1 MVDDFVV
8 FETPQ
13 YEVAVGEANLMNYAS
28 TGLFE
33 SRVWP
38 LSQLP
43 PGGFP
48 LGVEVKNV
56 GWDNL
61 EDLALEGTIN
71 GVEPNPMFTT
81 FGGGSSSVPVS
92 LLPGSETTLTTSG
105 LDVLESYGVGERELN
120 ISVSSSDPLISNT
133 ANEPLSVEITDYIY
147 GRDDGMVVTNV
158 GSSLYAN
165 MEYEPYILGVPYDA
179 FSDMTIYGIDVAVTE
194 GTDIGAMVSGG
205 VYSYDGVVFNDGPYD
220 DLMASTA
227 PFEVESEDVNA
238 IGESA
243 VWKTLVLE
251 EPVVVAAGERVMATV
266 EHEGGT
272 AVQVGLGRDQAPQT
286 VFVHYGGDWFYLE
299 QCPMVRLNLD
309 PSIACLG
316 CLDTAA
322 CNYDPCGL
330 RRRWLMRVP
339 SRMPSLR
346 WPGWRARWRRGPGRH
361 LRRR

>member
-1 MVDDFVV
+1 
-8 FETPQ
+8 
-13 YEVAVGEANLMNYAS
+13 
-28 TGLFE
+28 
-33 SRVWP
+33 
-38 LSQLP
+38 
-43 PGGFP
+43 
-48 LGVEVKNV
+48 
-56 GWDNL
+56 
-61 EDLALEGTIN
+61 
-71 GVEPNPMFTT
+71 MFTT

-251 EPVVVAAGERVMATV
+251 EPVVVAAGR
-266 EHEGGT
+266 
-272 AVQVGLGRDQAPQT
+272 
-286 VFVHYGGDWFYLE
+286 
-299 QCPMVRLNLD
+299 
-309 PSIACLG
+309 ACDG
-316 CLDTAA
+316 HC
-322 CNYDPCGL
+322 
-330 RRRWLMRVP
+330 
-339 SRMPSLR
+339 
-346 WPGWRARWRRGPGRH
+346 RA
-361 LRRR
+361 